1 MAGAEIHEA
10 KARWCELFNSGDAKG
25 MAELYTEDCKI
36 CPPNAPII
44 EGREAFQKLA
54 GMLIASGL
62 KAEMHPCQD
71 MQTGTNA
78 ANEGETLWE
87 RGKGKFFKDDKSS
100 GVDEIKY
107 MVIWKRVNGSL
118 KLYTEMW
125 NVDQ

>member
-10 KARWCELFNSGDAKG
+10 KARWCELFNSGDAK
-25 MAELYTEDCKI
+25 
-36 CPPNAPII
+36 
-44 EGREAFQKLA
+44 AFQKLA